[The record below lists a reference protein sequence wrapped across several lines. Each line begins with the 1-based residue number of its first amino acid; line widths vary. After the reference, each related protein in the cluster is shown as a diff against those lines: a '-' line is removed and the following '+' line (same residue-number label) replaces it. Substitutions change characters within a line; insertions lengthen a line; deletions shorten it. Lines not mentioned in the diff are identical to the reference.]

1 MTLCVVKSA
10 TFTLIIEHQWV
21 YPQRTLIPVWVS
33 ELTLTVVVV
42 NSLAQVGLVFSGE
55 PLGAVRHSCCHA
67 VI

>member
-10 TFTLIIEHQWV
+10 TFTLIIEHQLV

-55 PLGAVRHSCCHA
+55 P
-67 VI
+67 